1 MNPEDILEIGKIVG
15 VHGIR
20 GQVKLYSYAE
30 STDPFRPGK
39 AVTIKRP
46 DGSYRAYTVQK
57 VQPYKNMLRMAFEEI
72 DSRDAAEAVVGSAVF
87 VSRSAL
93 PEPEPDTWYWC
104 DLIGLDVYA
113 GERGFIG
120 QVASMIETG
129 SNDVFVVRN
138 NGGETL
144 IPAIDSIVI
153 DIDIAANTMRVALPE
168 GL

>member
-20 GQVKLYSYAE
+20 GQVKVYSYAE
-30 STDPFRPGK
+30 STDPFAPGK
-39 AVTIKRP
+39 AVALKCF
-46 DGSYRAYTVQK
+46 DGSYSTYTVEK
-57 VQPYKNMLRMAFEEI
+57 VQPYKNMLRMAFEGI
-72 DSRDAAEAVVGSAVF
+72 DGRDAAEALVGSAVF
-87 VSRSAL
+87 ISRSTL
-93 PEPEPDTWYWC
+93 PEPESDTWYWC

-113 GERGFIG
+113 VNRGFIG
-120 QVASMIETG
+120 RVVSMIETG

-153 DIDIAANTMRVALPE
+153 EIDIAANTMRVALPE